1 MSSGRRHIRE
11 MHRFTPTASCQ
22 ICHKVY
28 KNERQ
33 RNEHLNTTH
42 GKKKNN
48 HAIRH
53 SNNNN
58 TNTYKYLGVSA
69 KQMLNV
75 IKVPP
80 QEESAF
86 VFTAEGPEYT

>member
-1 MSSGRRHIRE
+1 
-11 MHRFTPTASCQ
+11 MHRFAPTASCQ

-42 GKKKNN
+42 GKKNVATFRDSK
-48 HAIRH
+48 
-53 SNNNN
+53 NNN

-69 KQMLNV
+69 KLMQNV

-80 QEESAF
+80 QESTF
-86 VFTAEGPEYT
+86 VYTTAEEQPEYIE

>member
-42 GKKKNN
+42 G
-48 HAIRH
+48 
-53 SNNNN
+53 
-58 TNTYKYLGVSA
+58 VSA